1 MFEEQVVEQAVEE
14 VLETTEE
21 KVDENVSEEAPTA
34 PANPVAENNTDYL
47 SPELFHDIRVVGQ
60 SEIDTHSSEDGVS
73 DDLEKLYASTF
84 GDISEHSLINGR
96 VVGMNERD
104 ILIDIGFKSEGLID
118 REEFDEENLPGI
130 GDQVEVYLEF
140 IEDASGN
147 TILSKEKADFMRRWK
162 ELREAFENETVI
174 TGTIVRRIKG
184 GLIVDL
190 GVVQAFLP
198 GSQVD
203 VRPIQDF
210 DIYLEKE
217 IEIRIVKF
225 NEARKNIVVSHKVIL
240 EESLKEQREALF
252 KELEVGS
259 ILEGRVKNITDFG
272 VFVDL
277 GGIDGLLHIT
287 DLSWGR
293 VNHPSE
299 MLGMNDPITVKVI
312 EYDEERKRVSLGLKQ
327 LVPHPWE
334 DVEIKFPMGNV
345 VKGSVVSLTNYGCFI
360 ELEPGVE
367 GLIHVSEISWTKHI
381 KNPSEVYSMGDE
393 VEAKVLSIDSDE
405 KKISL
410 GVKQLTPD
418 PWDQIEEKY
427 MVGTVHNCKI
437 QNLTQ
442 FGAFAELEEG
452 VDGLIHVS
460 DLSWTKVIKH
470 PKEVVEKGQ
479 ELDVRILE
487 VSRENRRISLG
498 YRQVLDDPWP
508 GIIDSYQAGNEL
520 SGEIIRV
527 LDKGIIIQLDMDVEG
542 IIPFGKMSKRDRKAL
557 ASQYEVGANLSGIVM
572 KVSPEDKKVVLYKEE
587 LAGANKTTS
596 ATDEV
601 KNYIKNQDTG
611 SGEKLDLPQELL
623 DLASQAEKDGVSDDA
638 DKAVESE
645 TEATE

>member
-1 MFEEQVVEQAVEE
+1 MFEEQNLEQAVEE
-14 VLETTEE
+14 TLEVTEN
-21 KVDENVSEEAPTA
+21 KVTEGVSDESPTA
-34 PANPVAENNTDYL
+34 QDQPVAEIKDYL
-47 SPELFHDIRVVGQ
+47 NPELFHDVRIVGQ
-60 SEIDTHSSEDGVS
+60 SEIDAQSSDIEVSSE
-73 DDLEKLYASTF
+73 LEKLYSSTL

-96 VVGMNERD
+96 VVGMNERE
-104 ILIDIGFKSEGLID
+104 ILIDIGFKSEGIID
-118 REEFDEENLPGI
+118 RNEFEDEDLPVI
-130 GDQVEVYLEF
+130 GDQVEVFLEF
-140 IEDASGN
+140 IEAASGN
-147 TILSKEKADFMRRWK
+147 TILSKEKADFMRRWR
-162 ELREAFENETVI
+162 ELREAFENETII
-174 TGTIVRRIKG
+174 TGKIVRRIKG
-184 GLIVDL
+184 GMIVDL

-210 DIYLEKE
+210 EIYVEKD
-217 IEIRIVKF
+217 IEIKIVKF
-225 NEARKNIVVSHKVIL
+225 NEARKNIVVSHKIIL

-299 MLGMNDPITVKVI
+299 VLDMNDNITVKVI

-327 LVPHPWE
+327 LVPHPWD
-334 DVEIKFPMGNV
+334 DVEIKYPLGNV
-345 VKGSVVSLTNYGCFI
+345 VKGKVVSLTNYGSFI

-381 KNPSEVYSMGDE
+381 KNPSEVYKMGDE
-393 VEAKVLSIDSDE
+393 VEAKVLSIDTE
-405 KKISL
+405 ERKISL
-410 GVKQLTPD
+410 GVKHLTPD
-418 PWDQIEEKY
+418 PWDEIEEKY
-427 MVGTVHNCKI
+427 MVGTIHKCKI

-452 VDGLIHVS
+452 IDGLIHVS

-470 PKEVVEKGQ
+470 PKELVEKGQ
-479 ELDVRILE
+479 EIEVRILE

-498 YRQVLDDPWP
+498 YRQVLDDPWS
-508 GIIDSYQAGNEL
+508 GIVEHYEAGKEV

-527 LDKGIIIQLDMDVEG
+527 LDKGIIIQLEMEVEG
-542 IIPFGKMSKRDRKAL
+542 IIPFGKMSKRDRKVL
-557 ASQYEVGANLSGIVM
+557 AGQYEVGANLSGIVM

-587 LAGANKTTS
+587 LAGTAKSPS
-596 ATDEV
+596 AADEV
-601 KNYIKNQDTG
+601 KQYLKNQDTD

-623 DLASQAEKDGVSDDA
+623 ELASEAEKDGVPDESG
-638 DKAVESE
+638 ESE
-645 TEATE
+645 PETEVKE